1 MPTELV
7 VKGTNIRL
15 LTYDLV
21 MAGANIAMDVTKEK
35 IEQGRIELLNKIG
48 DTLWT
53 ILRFVP
59 LGQNAN
65 CAIACKR
72 WSYGANNYP
81 DYVDVRNFLPWQGIK
96 CHNAQ
101 VILTLIGFT
110 VVFLFRAY
118 L

>member
-1 MPTELV
+1 MQALPTELV

-35 IEQGRIELLNKIG
+35 IEQARVDLLNKIG
-48 DTLWT
+48 DTLWS

-59 LGQNAN
+59 LSQNAN
-65 CAIACKR
+65 CAITCR
-72 WSYGANNYP
+72 HWSAGANNFP
-81 DYVDVRNFLPWQGIK
+81 DYVDVRNFVPWQGIK

-101 VILTLIGFT
+101 VIFLI
-110 VVFLFRAY
+110 FRSIFQFIV
-118 L
+118 